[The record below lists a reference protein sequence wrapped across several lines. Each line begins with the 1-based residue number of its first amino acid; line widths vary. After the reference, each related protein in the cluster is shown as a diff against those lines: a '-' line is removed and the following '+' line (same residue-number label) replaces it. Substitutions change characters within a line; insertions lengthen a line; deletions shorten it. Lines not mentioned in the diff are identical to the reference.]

1 MYSELTWWV
10 KNIHNQY
17 RVLNRNNPQVVLQ
30 TDASLLGWGAVMNDS
45 KTGGIWNYDE
55 KENHINYLELL
66 AVFYALKAFQCQLP
80 SLQLLSRLSL
90 NLLIAGRV
98 PPSNGV
104 QSSKI
109 S

>member
-1 MYSELTWWV
+1 
-10 KNIHNQY
+10 
-17 RVLNRNNPQVVLQ
+17 
-30 TDASLLGWGAVMNDS
+30 MNDS

-98 PPSNGV
+98 PPSNGA
-104 QSSKI
+104 
-109 S
+109 

>member
-1 MYSELTWWV
+1 MVACL
-10 KNIHNQY
+10 
-17 RVLNRNNPQVVLQ
+17 VLQ

-80 SLQLLSRLSL
+80 SLQLLSRLSSIQTTFSEICIFKSKFL
-90 NLLIAGRV
+90 NSGFFELQ
-98 PPSNGV
+98 NN
-104 QSSKI
+104 
-109 S
+109 